1 MKTFV
6 MKTRFL
12 LLIFTFGLFSL
23 VTSCHSSSSLGKK
36 VKAPFSSSKYESDKR
51 HFRAVGQGDSMDENI
66 AKNKADLQAKK
77 ELAQQVQTRLKVVT
91 DQYLSETEVDESS
104 TLNDKFESLT
114 REVTNTQ
121 IGDLRKIG
129 EEKYYNGEKYTVF
142 IAYEIQKKQMLRFMK
157 KKAKTDSKITKQ
169 QLKAMEAI
177 LDKEIAELED

>member
-1 MKTFV
+1 

-12 LLIFTFGLFSL
+12 LLILLLGFFTLF
-23 VTSCHSSSSLGKK
+23 TACHSSSSLGEK
-36 VKAPFSSSKYESDKR
+36 VKTPFSSSKYESDKR
-51 HFRAVGQGDSMDENI
+51 HFRAVGQGSSKDENI
-66 AKNKADLQAKK
+66 AKSKADLQAKK

-129 EEKYYNGEKYTVF
+129 EEKYYNGEKYTFF
-142 IAYEIQKKQMLRFMK
+142 IAYEIHKKQMLRFMK
-157 KKAKTDSKITKQ
+157 KKAKTDSKIDKE
-169 QLKAMEAI
+169 QLKAIEAI
-177 LDKEIAELED
+177 LDQEISELED